1 MAAQCLCLS
10 FKQAVC
16 HSSSVISV
24 TALLRKIVC
33 KGGLTKCCFVC
44 VICKGGLTKCC
55 FVCVCSVEKDGSA
68 LSDERKT
75 VQTSLLDLLKDFLLK
90 SPTTRELHSILAYTA
105 VVQDQQQVTHW
116 LCLLISFLC
125 LLHSF
130 LCLFLSFLCLCLS
143 SSASLL
149 YCKVSQVTVFTPHE
163 SPEMWTTSTFLF
175 SAFFFFSL
183 LLYHYIW
190 FCSIRFRSIL
200 LYSILRCSILF
211 ISTHFYVILFCS
223 VQFYLLCSILFH
235 FILFYSFLFCSIL
248 LHSTLICSISVLFY
262 SVLFSFHVGLFW
274 SVCYFVSYSFL
285 FNQNIYL
292 KCREMVYFVWY

>member
-24 TALLRKIVC
+24 TALLRKIV
-33 KGGLTKCCFVC
+33 
-44 VICKGGLTKCC
+44 CKGGLTKCC

-175 SAFFFFSL
+175 SAFFFLSSVIP
-183 LLYHYIW
+183 LYLIL
-190 FCSIRFRSIL
+190 FDSIPFYFIVFYSKMF
-200 LYSILRCSILF
+200 YSI
-211 ISTHFYVILFCS
+211 H
-223 VQFYLLCSILFH
+223 
-235 FILFYSFLFCSIL
+235 FYSFLCYSVLFCSIL
-248 LHSTLICSISVLFY
+248 SVMFYFIPFYFILFFSLLFY
-262 SVLFSFHVGLFW
+262 SLAFYSNLFDFCFILFCCIFIPCWFVLICLLFCVLFF
-274 SVCYFVSYSFL
+274 SVQL
-285 FNQNIYL
+285 KYL
-292 KCREMVYFVWY
+292 SQV

>member
-24 TALLRKIVC
+24 TALLRKIV
-33 KGGLTKCCFVC
+33 
-44 VICKGGLTKCC
+44 CKGGLTKCC

-235 FILFYSFLFCSIL
+235 FILFFSL
-248 LHSTLICSISVLFY
+248 LFY
-262 SVLFSFHVGLFW
+262 SLAFYSNLFDFCFILFCCIFIPCWFVLICLLFCVLFF
-274 SVCYFVSYSFL
+274 SVQL
-285 FNQNIYL
+285 KYL
-292 KCREMVYFVWY
+292 SQV

>member
-24 TALLRKIVC
+24 TALLRKIV
-33 KGGLTKCCFVC
+33 
-44 VICKGGLTKCC
+44 CKGGLTKCC

-175 SAFFFFSL
+175 SAFFFLSSVIP
-183 LLYHYIW
+183 LYLIL
-190 FCSIRFRSIL
+190 FDSIPFYFIVFYSKMF
-200 LYSILRCSILF
+200 YSI
-211 ISTHFYVILFCS
+211 H
-223 VQFYLLCSILFH
+223 
-235 FILFYSFLFCSIL
+235 FYSFLCYSVLFCSIL
-248 LHSTLICSISVLFY
+248 SVMFY
-262 SVLFSFHVGLFW
+262 FIPFYFILFS
-274 SVCYFVSYSFL
+274 SFL
-285 FNQNIYL
+285 FSCIL
-292 KCREMVYFVWY
+292 L